1 MGPLYCKCCLDIL
14 DNNAAAK
21 GKSMSLFSDNPFSR
35 FTKGFFY
42 PFRAFGFLN
51 RHKKLY
57 LYILIPLC
65 ITVAILSL
73 FLSLGFIFFQ
83 QTIVHY
89 IPQGEAWYWH
99 ILSGILW
106 LFAVLITA
114 VLVFFGF
121 TAIGNLIASPFND
134 ILSEKTEEALTGR
147 SAIEPFSFAVF
158 WSNSK
163 ALLVTELK
171 KIGLFLLGMLVLF
184 LLNVLPVVGSLL
196 YGFLSIFWTILFLAV
211 EYCGFLFFRRQL
223 SYQEQRRIVLE
234 NFALLLGFGTGL
246 FCILAIPFFQL
257 LCIPL
262 GVIGATILLLDDTLV
277 KLPENRQT
285 E

>member
-1 MGPLYCKCCLDIL
+1 MSLLL
-14 DNNAAAK
+14 DNP
-21 GKSMSLFSDNPFSR
+21 LTRFS
-35 FTKGFFY
+35 KGFFY
-42 PFRAFGFLN
+42 PFKAFGFIN

-57 LYILIPLC
+57 LYILIPFC

-73 FLSLGFIFFQ
+73 FLSLGFVFFQ
-83 QTIVHY
+83 QTIIHY

-134 ILSEKTEEALTGR
+134 LLSEKTEEMLTGKSDNR
-147 SAIEPFSFAVF
+147 PFSFTAF
-158 WSNSK
+158 WRDSK
-163 ALLVTELK
+163 AILITELK
-171 KIGLFLLGMLVLF
+171 KIALFLSGMLVLF
-184 LLNVLPVVGSLL
+184 LLNVLPIIGSVL

-223 SYQEQRRIVLE
+223 SYQEQRHIVYA
-234 NFALLLGFGTGL
+234 NFALLLGFGSGL

-262 GVIGATILLLDDTLV
+262 GVVGATCLLLDENLV
-277 KLPENRQT
+277 NKLPER
-285 E
+285 EHS

>member
-1 MGPLYCKCCLDIL
+1 MGNLLV
-14 DNNAAAK
+14 
-21 GKSMSLFSDNPFSR
+21 DNPVSR
-35 FTKGFFY
+35 FSKGFFY
-42 PFRAFGFLN
+42 PFRAFRFIN

-57 LYILIPLC
+57 LYIFIPFC
-65 ITVAILSL
+65 ITVAVLSL
-73 FLSLGFIFFQ
+73 FLSLGFTFFQ
-83 QTIVHY
+83 QTIIHY

-134 ILSEKTEEALTGR
+134 LLSEKTEEILTGR
-147 SAIEPFSFAVF
+147 MSDEPFSLAAF
-158 WSNSK
+158 WQNSRII
-163 ALLVTELK
+163 LFTEVK
-171 KIGLFLLGMLVLF
+171 KISIFLLGMLGLF
-184 LLNVLPVVGSLL
+184 ILNLLPVIGSLL

-211 EYCGFLFFRRQL
+211 EYCGFLFARRQL
-223 SYQEQRRIVLE
+223 SYQEQRRIVLA
-234 NFALLLGFGTGL
+234 NFAMLLGFGSGL

-262 GVIGATILLLDDTLV
+262 GVVGATSLLLNENLV
-277 KLPENRQT
+277 ISPSGE
-285 E
+285 ES